1 VWSADRRDL
10 GVHDR
15 SVATTGDAV
24 ASLVVGTIGAVK
36 ILHTAD
42 WHVGRAIR
50 GRSRADEHRAVLEE
64 IASIGAREAVD
75 LIAVAGDIFDVVAPT
90 AESEQI
96 VYRALLRFADIAP
109 VVMVAGNH
117 DNPRRLDAVAPLLEL
132 GRVHVVATPM
142 KPDEGGVVKIETSS
156 GEVARVAMLPFVTQR
171 GIVSASA
178 LMDLEAYEHGAL
190 YAERLTAIL
199 AMLTEGITTDDVNIV
214 VAHVMV
220 AEGVLG
226 GGERSAHTVFD
237 YWVPAGA
244 FDGALSY
251 VALGHLHRPQ
261 QTPAAAPVWYAGS
274 PLQLDFGETEDEKAV
289 LVVDVQPGLPAA
301 VTQVPLTSGR
311 RLQQL
316 RGSIESL
323 EPLAGTTGD
332 AYLKIVLEEPA
343 RAGLADQVRELFP
356 EAVDVVLAAPEGR
369 HRSTPR
375 EARLGRVPHE
385 LFVEYLAEANASDER
400 VVGLFDELLEE
411 AQ

>member
-1 VWSADRRDL
+1 MRSAGRRDL
-10 GVHDR
+10 SIHGR
-15 SVATTGDAV
+15 SVATPDVAV

-50 GRSRADEHRAVLEE
+50 GRSRADEHRAVLDE
-64 IASIGAREAVD
+64 IATISAREDVD

-96 VYRALLRFADIAP
+96 VYQALLRLSDIAP

-132 GRVHVVATPM
+132 GRVHVVATPLR
-142 KPDEGGVVKIETSS
+142 PDDGGVVKIETRS
-156 GEVARVAMLPFVTQR
+156 GEIARVAMLPFVTQR

-190 YAERLTAIL
+190 YAERLSAIL
-199 AMLTEGITTDDVNIV
+199 GKLTEGITTDDVNVV
-214 VAHVMV
+214 VAHLMV

-226 GGERSAHTVFD
+226 GGERSAHTVYD

-261 QTPAAAPVWYAGS
+261 QIPAAAPVWYAGS
-274 PLQLDFGETEDEKAV
+274 PLQLDFGETDDEKAT
-289 LVVDVQPGLPAA
+289 LVVDVQPGLPAE
-301 VTQVPLTSGR
+301 VTPVPVRFGR

-316 RGSIESL
+316 RGTLESL
-323 EPLAGTTGD
+323 EPLAGTTSD
-332 AYLKIVLEEPA
+332 SYLKIILEEPA
-343 RAGLADQVRELFP
+343 RAGLADLVRELFP
-356 EAVDVVLAAPEGR
+356 EAVDVLLAAPTTAGDAAPSE
-369 HRSTPR
+369 PK
-375 EARLGRVPHE
+375 LGRPPHE
-385 LFVEYLAEANASDER
+385 LFVKYLAEVNASDER
-400 VVGLFDELLEE
+400 VVELFDELLEE

>member
-1 VWSADRRDL
+1 
-10 GVHDR
+10 
-15 SVATTGDAV
+15 
-24 ASLVVGTIGAVK
+24 
-36 ILHTAD
+36 
-42 WHVGRAIR
+42 
-50 GRSRADEHRAVLEE
+50 
-64 IASIGAREAVD
+64 
-75 LIAVAGDIFDVVAPT
+75 
-90 AESEQI
+90 
-96 VYRALLRFADIAP
+96 
-109 VVMVAGNH
+109 
-117 DNPRRLDAVAPLLEL
+117 
-132 GRVHVVATPM
+132 M

-316 RGSIESL
+316 RGS
-323 EPLAGTTGD
+323 
-332 AYLKIVLEEPA
+332 LEEPA

-400 VVGLFDELLEE
+400 VVVLFDELLEE